1 MTQQVYLVGE
11 LPEIVR
17 ANLAMDSLA
26 EYPIQLTQ
34 LRVWDAITTLLP
46 AAGASDDLGLVGG
59 TFGSA
64 SPSLQTSDSKA
75 ASTTQR
81 ARFQWALPPEYVAA
95 QRLRLR
101 LHAGM
106 LTTISDTTA
115 TVDVEVYESNR
126 EAGVG
131 SDLCATSAKTI
142 NSLTLAD
149 KEFDIDVSGLEPGD
163 MLDVRITIAIV
174 DAATATAVKGVIGAI
189 EWLVDIRG

>member
-1 MTQQVYLVGE
+1 MSQQVYMVGE
-11 LPEIVR
+11 LPEIARV
-17 ANLAMDSLA
+17 NLAMDSLA
-26 EYPIQLTQ
+26 EYPVPLTQ

-81 ARFQWALPPEYVAA
+81 TRFQWALPPEYVAA